1 LKFLFKQNCCAAW
14 CISTYKIGIK
24 EKNRNFFSNKI
35 VVLLDKDKE
44 EERNRYKGQNRY
56 FLSNKIV
63 VLLGAMAL
71 TKSV

>member
-1 LKFLFKQNCCAAW
+1 
-14 CISTYKIGIK
+14 
-24 EKNRNFFSNKI
+24 
-35 VVLLDKDKE
+35 VLLDKDKE